1 MLRLRVA
8 SLAFA
13 GSLLLTLSGC
23 CSFCEDGRMF
33 PRLFHRTSNSQMMSD
48 GQNCECQRPGWQ
60 QGAGMPMGGVPMG
73 GVPMGGMPMGHGPF
87 VPPPP
92 ATVAAPTTNPPI
104 PITNINPHAP
114 QLFKVPN
121 APPTAYVPAN

>member
-1 MLRLRVA
+1 MLRLRLA

-23 CSFCEDGRMF
+23 CSFCEDGRLF
-33 PRLFHRTSNSQMMSD
+33 PRLFHRTSNSKAMPGGVD
-48 GQNCECQRPGWQ
+48 CECHQPGWQ
-60 QGAGMPMGGVPMG
+60 HGAGMPT
-73 GVPMGGMPMGHGPF
+73 GHGPF
-87 VPPPP
+87 VPPAP
-92 ATVAAPTTNPPI
+92 AMISAPNQHPSI
-104 PITNINPHAP
+104 PITNINPNPP